1 MMKRILLSALGVTLS
16 FSTFA
21 QNEIDALRNSTE
33 NLHGTARYR
42 ALSGAFGALGGDL
55 SAMSINPAGSAVFS
69 SGALGLS
76 LGNINTKNN
85 ATFFGKGISEENS
98 DFDAEQLGGVFVF
111 ADPDEYVNKFS
122 FGVNY
127 QKTSDFEDNILRF
140 GGRNNKHS
148 VVDYF
153 GEHAKGFR
161 VGDLKTKAGES
172 ISDAYRDLG
181 TNGSFSLQQA
191 FLGYQAYL
199 IEDEKNGNG
208 DNETSYLSNA
218 KIPVDQLFLQETMGR
233 NYKLSFNFG
242 LSLNSKFYLG
252 MNLNSHNIKYRK
264 DTRLIERNF
273 EVGSNVKEV
282 DFRNSLLTTGGGF
295 SFQLGG
301 IYREKDLRVGV
312 AYQSP
317 TWYRLE
323 DETTQFLASSVDDSG
338 TIKTHVIAPDV
349 VNLYEEYKFRAPG
362 QWTLSLAYIIG
373 KRALLSADYQY
384 KDYTAMRYSASY
396 LQTENERIKN
406 LFTGASSFRF
416 GTEFKATPALS
427 FRAGTSYE
435 QSPYKDKKMTG
446 NLTGYSLGMGYDF
459 GGISLD
465 FAYNTAK
472 RSSEYQMYEIGLVD
486 RAQVDTRW
494 NSYMFTVLFKL

>member
-1 MMKRILLSALGVTLS
+1 MKRILLSALGVTLS
-16 FSTFA
+16 FNTFA

-122 FGVNY
+122 LGVNY

-153 GEHAKGFR
+153 LAMADG
-161 VGDLKTKAGES
+161 VLLGDIETGGRS
-172 ISDAYRDLG
+172 ISQAYGDIG
-181 TNGSFSLQQA
+181 KDYGYKPQQA
-191 FLGYQAYL
+191 FLAGEAYL
-199 IEDEKNGNG
+199 IDPIDGSDLNNTKYVSAGHK
-208 DNETSYLSNA
+208 L
-218 KIPVDQLFLQETMGR
+218 PLDQLFLQETMGR

-396 LQTENERIKN
+396 LQSENERIKN

-446 NLTGYSLGMGYDF
+446 NLMGYSLGMGYDF

>member
-1 MMKRILLSALGVTLS
+1 MKKILLLALGVTLS
-16 FSTFA
+16 FSAFA

-153 GEHAKGFR
+153 LEMADG
-161 VGDLKTKAGES
+161 VLLGDIETRGRS
-172 ISDAYRDLG
+172 ISQAYGDIG
-181 TNGSFSLQQA
+181 EDYGYKPQQA
-191 FLGYQAYL
+191 FLAGEAYL
-199 IEDEKNGNG
+199 INPIDGSDLNNTKYVSAGH
-208 DNETSYLSNA
+208 
-218 KIPVDQLFLQETMGR
+218 KPPVDQLFLQETMGR

-252 MNLNSHNIKYRK
+252 MNLNSHNVKYRK

-465 FAYNTAK
+465 FAYDTAK
-472 RSSEYQMYEIGLVD
+472 RSSEYQMYEIGLID